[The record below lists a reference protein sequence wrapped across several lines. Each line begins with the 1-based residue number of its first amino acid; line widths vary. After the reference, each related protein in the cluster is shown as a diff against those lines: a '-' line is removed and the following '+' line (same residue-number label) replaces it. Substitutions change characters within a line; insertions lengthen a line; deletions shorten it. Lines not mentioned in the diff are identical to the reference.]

1 MLKVI
6 NCPHCDQGE
15 RVRIMSQNFPDLY
28 INLVD
33 PALNKITRYWYEC
46 SNCRFLYRSPKLN
59 KKEQELLYEKYRD
72 KSFRSETSDEYFDR
86 ISQYSNSKSENFQ
99 KVSWFIKNAKKS
111 ILNNSKTV
119 LDVGCG
125 GGVLLHKIKEI
136 LPSLSTYG
144 IEPNES
150 YSNLARR
157 RSGAEEILTAYFD
170 SGTIDKKFDIITSS
184 DVLEHVDSPEIFLN
198 DVYRSLNSTGVFFL
212 EVPSPTNFKEL
223 ESDHDMFNIAHHV
236 FYTSVVLKEYLVDA
250 GFVNIM
256 IEDVRLDNNIWKLR
270 SISYRDN

>member
-1 MLKVI
+1 MMDEI
-6 NCPHCDQGE
+6 NCPNCAQVE
-15 RVRIMSQNFPDLY
+15 RVRIMSQNFPDIYLN
-28 INLVD
+28 IVD
-33 PALNKITRYWYEC
+33 SELNKITRYWYEC
-46 SNCRFLYRSPKLN
+46 SYCSFLYRSPKLT

-72 KSFRSETSDEYFDR
+72 ETFRSETSDEYFDR

-99 KVSWFIKNAKKS
+99 KVSWFIKNAQKS

-125 GGVLLHKIKEI
+125 GGVLLHKIKEL

-144 IEPNES
+144 VEPNKS
-150 YSNLARR
+150 YSDLARR
-157 RSGAEEILTAYFD
+157 RSGAEEILTSYFD
-170 SGTIDKKFDIITSS
+170 SDTIDKKFDIIMSC

-198 DVYRSLNSTGVFFL
+198 DVYTSLNSTGIFFL
-212 EVPSPTNFKEL
+212 EVPSPTNFNEL
-223 ESDHDMFNIAHHV
+223 RPDHDMFNIAHHV

-256 IEDVRLDNNIWKLR
+256 IEDIRLDNNVWKLR